1 MSLGDLR
8 RGVLQLWCLVCARRD
23 AGPRRGRKVYSL
35 QALEVVWAR
44 NYVQHQRNQQGMEK
58 GNMSAHPSRRQI
70 LHSALASSS
79 VALAIGF
86 PALTFAQ
93 SAAPTPQCHDGDEA
107 TIRQTEGPYFKPS
120 SPERADLVEPDTRA
134 RLVD

>member
-44 NYVQHQRNQQGMEK
+44 NYVQHQRNQQGMALNLVGMPQPVYHFEL
-58 GNMSAHPSRRQI
+58 RR
-70 LHSALASSS
+70 LTAEALNRDA
-79 VALAIGF
+79 ANLKIKEFTGDKYGHLEQLRKPPEQPKRGGL
-86 PALTFAQ
+86 PA
-93 SAAPTPQCHDGDEA
+93 P
-107 TIRQTEGPYFKPS
+107 KK
-120 SPERADLVEPDTRA
+120 
-134 RLVD
+134 